1 MRIGRQ
7 RRVNGW
13 KRDRALGM
21 LTLDLDVPLMAGGA
35 IHGRRC
41 CGILCSSSRALDELC
56 AIASESNLH

>member
-21 LTLDLDVPLMAGGA
+21 LTLDLDVPLMAVRGVQFTA
-35 IHGRRC
+35 VDAAASSALAQGR
-41 CGILCSSSRALDELC
+41 LTSC
-56 AIASESNLH
+56 AP